1 MGIFLGDPG
10 GLMSRSLRFLTA
22 ALLVLGAG
30 ALAHAAALIV
40 VERRFPLIYC
50 PIDNDD
56 FNLTFVAEGPFARI
70 SFDANNYLDG
80 SWKHRRLDN
89 ISVVAK
95 SVYDANKVVT
105 PGGYD
110 LCYDPPGHHNTPGYN
125 FAAAGT
131 NEAYLNLF
139 DTNADGWDLN
149 HLAYFETG
157 SFVSAPRD
165 PAVGADKTGG
175 ALGLG
180 KIGDGDVT
188 VSTSILVSGLTAG
201 TQYILTGWWYEEV
214 DLSSMNVTIDTAPC
228 LDRDG
233 DGVGDCTD
241 CDDRNPKRKPG
252 ATEVCDGVDNDC
264 DGLVD
269 ENAPCDRVCDTPSK
283 VGGADLRVTNAVF
296 SSDAPTLVWNGTDYG
311 MFYKD
316 SRNGGQELF
325 FSRVSVTGAKIGSD
339 LNVLPSAQSTSPR
352 AVWTGSEY
360 GVVWEDGGF
369 VGFRRF
375 DRNGAPIG
383 TEVVLGGTSP
393 GAFTPD
399 IAWTGKEYG
408 IVWAQYVTTPEIFFT
423 RLAPDATPL
432 IPNPVQLSLA
442 QNPQDPRISW
452 NGTHYGVVWQGF
464 SSAQTIYFR
473 RVAPLDVKTG
483 TILEL
488 TPAGAGSFNPAIAAG
503 GTDWGVAFADYRNGF
518 DSEIYFIRVNAAGAK
533 VGTDTRVTNAT
544 GASASPSIA
553 WSGSEWGIACE
564 DYRSGDSEQWFG
576 RVTAAGAKIGTD
588 FRVTTATD
596 SSQQG
601 SLVWAGGKYALAYSD
616 YRNAGE
622 QEIYF
627 TRIGCDCVN
636 GDGDA
641 FTSCEDCD
649 DARAATFPGATQVCD
664 SFNNDCNNVNWPLL
678 TGTNEVDQDADGF
691 TVCVGDCN
699 DANNAV
705 WATPGEVRSLLL
717 SHDKLNNSTSISWTA
732 PASLGGTAASILYD
746 TVRSANPSNF
756 VGAGFCVE
764 TNNGPNTTAADPVPP
779 AIGSRFYYLIRGENA
794 CPSGQGSLGNQ
805 SNGTP
810 RTARTCP

>member
-1 MGIFLGDPG
+1 
-10 GLMSRSLRFLTA
+10 MSRSLRFLTA
-22 ALLVLGAG
+22 ALLVLVTG

-56 FNLTFVAEGPFARI
+56 FNLTFVAEGPFVRI
-70 SFDANNYLDG
+70 SFDAANYADTDWL
-80 SWKHRRLDN
+80 HRRLDN
-89 ISVVAK
+89 IAIVAK
-95 SVYDANKVVT
+95 SVYDANKFVT
-105 PGGYD
+105 PGYS
-110 LCYDPPGHHNTPGYN
+110 LCYDSPGHLNTPGYN
-125 FAAAGT
+125 FVSGSP
-131 NEAYLNLF
+131 EVYLNLF

-149 HLAYFETG
+149 HLAYFEPAG
-157 SFVSAPRD
+157 GGVSAPRD
-165 PAVGADKTGG
+165 PAVGSDKTGG

-180 KIGDGDVT
+180 KIGDGAVN
-188 VSTSILVSGLTAG
+188 VSTSVLVSGLTAG

-214 DLSSMNVTIDTAPC
+214 DLRPMTVTIDTAPC

-283 VGGADLRVTNAVF
+283 VGGSDLRVTNAVF
-296 SSDAPTLVWNGTDYG
+296 SSDKPSLVWNGTDFG

-325 FSRVSVTGAKIGSD
+325 FSRVSVTGAKIGGDSN
-339 LNVLPSAQSTSPR
+339 LLPGFQSTSPR

-360 GVVWEDGGF
+360 GVVWEDGSV

-399 IAWTGKEYG
+399 IVWTGKEYG
-408 IVWAQYVTTPEIFFT
+408 IVWAQYVVTPEIFFT

-432 IPNPVQLSLA
+432 IPNPVQLSLGN
-442 QNPQDPRISW
+442 NPSDPRLAW
-452 NGTHYGVVWQGF
+452 NGTHYGVVWQG
-464 SSAQTIYFR
+464 SSAAQTVFFR

-483 TILEL
+483 TIVEL
-488 TPAGAGSFNPAIAAG
+488 TPGTGGSFAPAIAAG
-503 GTDWGVAFADYRNGF
+503 GTDWGVAYADYRNGF
-518 DSEIYFIRVNAAGAK
+518 DSEIYFSRVNAAGAE
-533 VGTDTRVTNAT
+533 VGSDTRVTNAT
-544 GASASPSIA
+544 GASMAPSIA

-564 DYRSGDSEQWFG
+564 DYRSGDSEQWFA

-588 FRVTTATD
+588 FRVTTAGDT
-596 SSQQG
+596 SQQG

-616 YRNAGE
+616 YRNSGE

-649 DARAATFPGATQVCD
+649 DGRAATFPGATQVCD
-664 SFNNDCNNVNWPLL
+664 GFNNNCNDVNWPI
-678 TGTNEVDQDADGF
+678 TSEVDADADTF
-691 TVCVGDCN
+691 LACADCN
-699 DANNAV
+699 DASNAV
-705 WATPGEVRSLLL
+705 WTAPGEVRSLLM
-717 SHDKLNNSTSISWTA
+717 SHDKVNNVTNISWLA
-732 PASLGGTAASILYD
+732 PTNIGGTAASITYD
-746 TVRSANPSNF
+746 TVRSVNPSNF
-756 VGAGFCVE
+756 VGIGVCVE
-764 TNNGPNTTAADPVPP
+764 SNNGPNTVAADPVAPTV
-779 AIGSRFYYLIRGENA
+779 GQRFYYLIRGENA